1 MNIKVQRQK
10 PNRGEGAQGEM
21 RLIIMARGA
30 WLYVK
35 GGNQWHAL
43 VLNPSEEADQS
54 ARRRR
59 GDLQRNIQ
67 KVADS
72 TWANGDGEHESI
84 LNPGGGKISQAAHP
98 DAPL

>member
-10 PNRGEGAQGEM
+10 PSRGEGAQGEM

-30 WLYVK
+30 WLYIK

-43 VLNPSEEADQS
+43 HLQPSEEADQS
-54 ARRRR
+54 SRRSR

-72 TWANGDGEHESI
+72 TWDNGDGIHESI
-84 LNPGGGKISQAAHP
+84 LKPTSGKRDISAPP